1 MKTCRSVAENR
12 RLKLLSEGF
21 TLLEILVAMVMV
33 ALVTLILMMAFRLT
47 LQAWERTSSEGES
60 RQMLSALPTL
70 LGNQLDARAVNN
82 LFGQAQIRPDIYFCG
97 SDDTLSFLTMYA
109 PQGSPV
115 QGLLWVRYQFDA
127 GQGVLRI
134 YLQPVTR
141 LDDLGDSR
149 DAAKGVLQ
157 SDDGY
162 LISEL
167 HDIVDFKLA
176 YTDTALYNPDD
187 SKQWYSEWKCG
198 TDSVGA
204 PYGMMLRI
212 AVRKGAGT
220 QAYRWIYQV
229 RMPGPVINPFGVGGR
244 K

>member
-1 MKTCRSVAENR
+1 MKTCRSIAENR
-12 RLKLLSEGF
+12 RRQGFSEGF

-47 LQAWERTSSEGES
+47 LQAWERASTEGES

-70 LGNQLDARAVNN
+70 LENQLNARATAN
-82 LFGQAQIRPDIYFCG
+82 LFASAQIKPDSYFCG
-97 SDDTLSFLTMYA
+97 SRDTLSFLTMYA
-109 PQGSPV
+109 PQGSAV
-115 QGLLWVRYQFDA
+115 QGLLWVRYQFDSA
-127 GQGVLRI
+127 QGILRI

-149 DAAKGVLQ
+149 DAAKGISQ

-162 LISEL
+162 LVSEL
-167 HDIVDFKLA
+167 HDIVDFSLA

-187 SKQWYSEWKCG
+187 SKQWYSDWKCG
-198 TDSVGA
+198 TDSAGA
-204 PYGMMLRI
+204 PFGMMLTI
-212 AVRKGAGT
+212 TIKKGSRT
-220 QAYRWIYQV
+220 QDYRWIYQV
-229 RMPGPVINPFGVGGR
+229 RTPGQMISPFGFGGI